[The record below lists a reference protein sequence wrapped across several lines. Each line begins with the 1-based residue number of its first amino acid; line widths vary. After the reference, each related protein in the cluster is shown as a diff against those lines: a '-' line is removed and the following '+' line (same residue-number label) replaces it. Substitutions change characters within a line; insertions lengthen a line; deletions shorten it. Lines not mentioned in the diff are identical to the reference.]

1 MTTPRIVTRAE
12 WGARARIGTALLV
25 SIGARTATC
34 VHHDGA
40 NIITVRSF
48 AEACARV
55 RTDQNYHMDGQHW
68 DDIGY
73 NYLVISA
80 PGVAGVDGLIM
91 EGRGRDVVGAHC
103 LNWNTPWIGIQV
115 AIGGAQKPSPA
126 ALTSTRW
133 LHDTFTA
140 DAKHALGKKVHSD
153 GFPTACPGPE
163 LRTWAHAGMP
173 VGVAIAVKVAVVTV
187 IKAVWK
193 APAKVVARITT
204 GKLAVDGAFGP
215 ATKRRL
221 QQWAGVAQD
230 AVLGPITWRAVQ
242 RKVGSPADG
251 IPGPNTWK
259 AIQRLVSSPA
269 DGVPGPDTYRH
280 IQSFL
285 NSH

>member
-1 MTTPRIVTRAE
+1 MPRIVTRAE
-12 WGARARIGTALLV
+12 WSARPRLGPAPTV
-25 SIGARTATC
+25 TIGARTATC
-34 VHHDGA
+34 THHDGA

-55 RTDQNYHMDGQHW
+55 RADQNYHMDGNGW

-80 PGVAGVDGLIM
+80 PGTDVDGLVF

-115 AIGGAQKPSPA
+115 AIGGAQKPSLA
-126 ALTSTRW
+126 SLSSVRW
-133 LHDTFTA
+133 LHDTFTSA
-140 DAKHALGKKVHSD
+140 SGHALGKKVHSD

-163 LRTWAHAGMP
+163 LAVWVHAGMP
-173 VGVAIAVKVAVVTV
+173 VGVAIPVKVAVITAVKVA
-187 IKAVWK
+187 WK
-193 APAKVVARITT
+193 APAKVVAKITT
-204 GKLAVDGAFGP
+204 GQLAVDGDFGP

-230 AVLGPITWRAVQ
+230 GQLGPITWRAVQ

-259 AIQRLVSSPA
+259 AIQRLVGSPA

-280 IQSFL
+280 LQAFL